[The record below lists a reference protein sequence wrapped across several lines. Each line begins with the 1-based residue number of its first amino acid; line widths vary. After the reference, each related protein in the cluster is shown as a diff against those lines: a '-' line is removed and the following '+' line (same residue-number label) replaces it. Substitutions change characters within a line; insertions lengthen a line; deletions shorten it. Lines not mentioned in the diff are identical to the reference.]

1 MTIGDVLV
9 DESDAVYLVTGIG
22 FSLLPKPRGAVHRP
36 TAADRPRWRPR
47 SSKSIEIK
55 AVFWCVD
62 VCAPARFGRS
72 DLFFVAPWNE
82 ID

>member
-9 DESDAVYLVTGIG
+9 DESHAVYLVTGIG

-36 TAADRPRWRPR
+36 TAADRRRWRPR
-47 SSKSIEIK
+47 SSMSIEIK

-62 VCAPARFGRS
+62 VCAPASFGRS
-72 DLFFVAPWNE
+72 DLFFVARWNE